1 MIAFCL
7 VSSDPIRTFGLKIQ
21 LVAVNRKHVTFF
33 MYAFL
38 SADLDDTLYPYSSG
52 IAAACGQN
60 IKGTDTSCLFFVF
73 ATVLYVSHFTVFLFS
88 NCKMNAFCFIF

>member
-7 VSSDPIRTFGLKIQ
+7 VSSDSTRTFGLKIQ

-33 MYAFL
+33 MFAFL

-73 ATVLYVSHFTVFLFS
+73 ATVYMFHILLFFFFQIV
-88 NCKMNAFCFIF
+88 K